1 MLSQML
7 DVIMSCCCLGKP
19 EKKKLIDEMRD
30 NLKHLTTQETMLLRT
45 YMVGPLRD
53 KSYCC

>member
-1 MLSQML
+1 MLYQMI